1 MLVFDPVGVV
11 MMANEAFGDLLSR
24 PKEEF
29 SGMSCHQV
37 LADLTRSQDHSYCA
51 RGGPPR
57 PGDLVVPLYH
67 QDGISILSGTVTVVR
82 NPDFPGWS
90 ILTMKAAGIPEIEGA
105 PEEAYRKLLHAIHL
119 IMVLDRDG
127 RIVFVNQFA
136 ASFFGYTQD
145 EMYGSDPVPLL
156 IGDEVSE
163 AAFDA
168 LIRGAREM
176 KAEIVWRE
184 FACTRRDGDTV
195 WTSWIA
201 TPVGTAGEILCVGY
215 NRTGGRR
222 AEEAVAQSEERFR
235 IAAESAGDFIYD
247 IDLKTG
253 VVQWFGPI
261 DEHLGYEPGEIP
273 RSIDGWRSLV
283 HPEDLASINAAFQ
296 RHRMTREPFSIRY
309 RVLHK
314 DLNLRWWEDR
324 GRILFDRD
332 GMPDRFIGVNIDIT
346 RTIQADEAIKRHLRY
361 LSFTNRILALT
372 SGVDPPGTVI
382 PAVIQVLNEEI
393 TSSEGGVLLQP
404 ARSSDPVVWAFGTG
418 ADDLL
423 QLARSGAEGD
433 PLLIIDCI
441 DAGDGRSGLFILR
454 KVSDQPFSPDEREM
468 IAVASQLIGTYLE
481 RSNLR
486 EELALAYED
495 LSLFVDIM
503 SHDINNSNAI
513 AMGYTEIL
521 RDSDMGLAEGYITRI
536 IDCLV
541 KNAEIIRDVST
552 LRNLRSRR
560 DCLIRIPL
568 DPIIRREIR
577 HHEGVP
583 IEYEGTNVAVLADD
597 LLSEIFTNLIG
608 NAIRHGG
615 PGTTISITVTESG
628 DEVVVSVADTGSGI
642 PDDMKARVIDR
653 HRRGKGRTSGSGL
666 GLFIVHKLV
675 ERYGGGIRIADRIA
689 SNPGEGAAFIITLR
703 RAEDSA

>member
-1 MLVFDPVGVV
+1 MTAV
-11 MMANEAFGDLLSR
+11 
-24 PKEEF
+24 
-29 SGMSCHQV
+29 
-37 LADLTRSQDHSYCA
+37 
-51 RGGPPR
+51 
-57 PGDLVVPLYH
+57 
-67 QDGISILSGTVTVVR
+67 
-82 NPDFPGWS
+82 
-90 ILTMKAAGIPEIEGA
+90 GIPEIEGA

-145 EMYGSDPVPLL
+145 EMHGSDPMSFL
-156 IGDEVSE
+156 IEDEESE
-163 AAFDA
+163 TAFDS
-168 LIRGAREM
+168 LIRDAREK

-184 FACTRRDGDTV
+184 FACLRKNRDAA

-253 VVQWFGPI
+253 AVQWFGPI
-261 DEHLGYEPGEIP
+261 DEYLGYEPGAIP

-283 HPEDLASINAAFQ
+283 NPDDLPSINAAFQ
-296 RHRMTREPFSIRY
+296 RHRITREPFSIRY
-309 RVLHK
+309 RVVDK
-314 DLNLRWWEDR
+314 WGNLRWWEDR

-346 RTIQADEAIKRHLRY
+346 RKIEADEAIRRHLRH
-361 LSFTNRILALT
+361 LKFTNRILALS
-372 SGVDPPGTVI
+372 SGIDPPETVI
-382 PAVIQVLNEEI
+382 PAVIGALIEEI
-393 TSSEGGVLLQP
+393 PSTAGGIILQP
-404 ARSSDPVVWAFGTG
+404 ARGRDPFVWASGIG
-418 ADDLL
+418 ADDLR
-423 QLARSGAEGD
+423 QLARSKAESN
-433 PLLIIDCI
+433 PLMTIDTI
-441 DAGDGRSGLFILR
+441 DAGEGRSGLLILR

-468 IAVASQLIGTYLE
+468 IAIASQLIGTYLE
-481 RSNLR
+481 RSYLR

-521 RDSDMGLAEGYITRI
+521 RDGDEGSAEGYITRI

-560 DCLIRIPL
+560 DRLTRTPL
-568 DPIIRREIR
+568 DPVIRREIR
-577 HHEGVP
+577 HREGVP
-583 IEYEGTNVAVLADD
+583 IEYEGTDVVVLADD
-597 LLSEIFTNLIG
+597 LISEIFTNLIG

-615 PGTTISITVTESG
+615 PGTTISITVSENG
-628 DEVVVSVADTGSGI
+628 DEVVISVADTGSGI
-642 PDDMKARVIDR
+642 PDDLKARVLDR
-653 HRRGKGRTSGSGL
+653 HRKGKSRTSGSGL

-675 ERYGGGIRIADRIA
+675 QRYGGSILIADRVA
-689 SNPGEGAAFIITLR
+689 GHPGEGALFIITLR
-703 RAEDSA
+703 GVGVSA